1 MLLRFMGPVRPDIAN
16 VVSIHRTLPS
26 DQRESGAASL
36 PQAYDLKAMEKTHEL
51 VLSFPVSLA
60 DFTRDEKR
68 LILLT
73 SKQVV
78 YVVDP
83 SLMTAGSVFDDQ
95 LEPNFVS

>member
-1 MLLRFMGPVRPDIAN
+1 
-16 VVSIHRTLPS
+16 
-26 DQRESGAASL
+26 
-36 PQAYDLKAMEKTHEL
+36 MEKTHES

-60 DFTRDEKR
+60 AFTRDEKR